1 MQSKMNGVGFRR
13 ALMAMLLGTLGVLVL
28 PSRAHGAPAVQ
39 YNGSLCQGSTRAD
52 ETRLS
57 ETSGDLKATS
67 LNNGNYVAVVC
78 PIIKRTSGPG
88 ITDDGVSVTITGS
101 GHVTCEFDDYMTTQ
115 YWGTTNV
122 GWEMAD
128 SNTTGNYTISLG
140 GDLGNYWG
148 SSTNFSYSEL
158 HCQLDV
164 NAHITSYTVYEP
176 GALQTGRRIVSA
188 AYCSQTALSNY
199 AYQQGDPFIIY
210 TSPGQPGGFVEVLG
224 GSSGFKAHCAM
235 PASSG
240 SYVQVAL
247 GPAFNSY
254 RMGCQRA
261 SGTGY
266 KYVTGGQWDTGYVV
280 LPSSGGVDCFMQND
294 PTDGDGKIFAYRTQ
308 SSSTF

>member
-1 MQSKMNGVGFRR
+1 
-13 ALMAMLLGTLGVLVL
+13 MAVLLSMLGVLVF
-28 PSRAHGAPAVQ
+28 PAPAHATVSMQ

-67 LNNGNYVAVVC
+67 LNGGNYVEVVC

-88 ITDDGVSVTITGS
+88 IGDDGVSVSITGS

-115 YWGTTNV
+115 AWGTTNV
-122 GWEMAD
+122 GWEMSD
-128 SNTTGNYTISLG
+128 SNTSGNYVMSLG
-140 GDLGNYWG
+140 GDFGNYWG
-148 SSTNFSYSEL
+148 DSTHFSYSEL

-164 NAHITSYTVYEP
+164 NAHITNYTVYES
-176 GALQTGRRIVSA
+176 GTVQSGRRIVSA
-188 AYCSQTALSNY
+188 AYCSQTAASNY
-199 AYQQGDPFIIY
+199 GYFQGDPFIIY

-224 GSSGFKAHCAM
+224 GSTGFKAHCAM

-240 SYVQVAL
+240 SYVEVAL

-254 RMGCQRA
+254 KMGCQRA
-261 SGTGY
+261 NGTGY

-294 PTDGDGKIFAYRTQ
+294 PPDGDGKIFAYRTQ